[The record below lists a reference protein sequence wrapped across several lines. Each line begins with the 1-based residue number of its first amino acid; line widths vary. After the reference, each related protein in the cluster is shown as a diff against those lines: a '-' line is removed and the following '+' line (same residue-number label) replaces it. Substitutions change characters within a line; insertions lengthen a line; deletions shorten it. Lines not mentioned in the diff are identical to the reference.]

1 MPVQWTSFG
10 NYSAAASKIKEAG
23 VPLMVMVQS
32 VEEAVRAAAVGAAAI
47 VAQVRY

>member
-10 NYSAAASKIKEAG
+10 NYSAAASKINEAG